1 MEVSDKKPVRNVSID
16 LLKIISMFMVVVLHA
31 TSYGIEEANIISFS
45 EEYWIETVL
54 HSFSIVAVNCFVLIT
69 GYFLC
74 TAEFNYKKILNLWIQ
89 VEVYSIG
96 IYLILCLVP
105 VSGVDFSARILI
117 EQVCSLLTNQYWFFT
132 CYALLFFISPWL
144 NRLINIL
151 EKSEYEKLLAGIFVV
166 FSLIPTINIFGD
178 SFGTQNGYS
187 LLWFVVLYLIA
198 GYIRKFPLSKKHF
211 GIGYIILCIA
221 NLLLTVLGQGV
232 SVTAFRALL
241 NLLTTTYNSCLVLGA
256 SICLFLFAEQSTF
269 EYGNFAK
276 KIICRIS
283 GLSFGVYLLHENR
296 FFRNSLWNGLVRLS
310 EFTGNTGVFFL
321 RFIGAVLLIFLA
333 GIGVEW
339 IRNSIINILY
349 KRK

>member
-132 CYALLFFISPWL
+132 CYALLFFI
-144 NRLINIL
+144 
-151 EKSEYEKLLAGIFVV
+151 
-166 FSLIPTINIFGD
+166 
-178 SFGTQNGYS
+178 
-187 LLWFVVLYLIA
+187 
-198 GYIRKFPLSKKHF
+198 
-211 GIGYIILCIA
+211 
-221 NLLLTVLGQGV
+221 
-232 SVTAFRALL
+232 
-241 NLLTTTYNSCLVLGA
+241 
-256 SICLFLFAEQSTF
+256 
-269 EYGNFAK
+269 
-276 KIICRIS
+276 
-283 GLSFGVYLLHENR
+283 
-296 FFRNSLWNGLVRLS
+296 
-310 EFTGNTGVFFL
+310 
-321 RFIGAVLLIFLA
+321 
-333 GIGVEW
+333 
-339 IRNSIINILY
+339 
-349 KRK
+349 